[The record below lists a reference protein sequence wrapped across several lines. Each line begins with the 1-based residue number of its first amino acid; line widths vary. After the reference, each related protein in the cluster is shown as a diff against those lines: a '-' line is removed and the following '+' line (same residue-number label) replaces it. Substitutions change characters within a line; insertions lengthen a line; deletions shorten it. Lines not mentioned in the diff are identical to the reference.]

1 MKSSPGKNSPG
12 KKGKRTLSS
21 SPQNEGEKLKIAEPT
36 IERLVQY
43 QRLLEQLAE
52 EGRKVVS
59 SQEMGE
65 ILSFKASQVR
75 KDLSYFGEIGKRGVG
90 YHVDRLHNHIGS
102 ILSSPRQWSIALA
115 GVGKLGQALLGYKP
129 FQNDKFLIKALF
141 DVNPS
146 KIGSEFRGI
155 PCWSLEDAPRIIKQ
169 EKIEVL
175 ILTVPAESA
184 QQVVDKVSEAEGIKG
199 ILNFSPVSITVPERI
214 LVYAVDISV
223 ELEKLLFYLK
233 HKES

>member
-1 MKSSPGKNSPG
+1 MKSSPGKNSAE
-12 KKGKRTLSS
+12 KKGKRILSS
-21 SPQNEGEKLKIAEPT
+21 SPLEEGEKQKIAEPT

-43 QRLLEQLAE
+43 QRFLEQLAA
-52 EGRKVVS
+52 EGQKVVS

-65 ILSFKASQVR
+65 ALSFKASQVR

-90 YHVDRLHNHIGS
+90 YHVDRLHKHIGS

-129 FQNDKFLIKALF
+129 FQNEKFQIKALF
-141 DVNPS
+141 DHNPA
-146 KIGSEFRGI
+146 KIGKEIRGI
-155 PCWSLEDAPRIIKQ
+155 PCYSLEDAPRIVEE
-169 EKIEVL
+169 EKIEIL

-184 QQVVDKVSEAEGIKG
+184 QQVVGKVSEAEGIKG
-199 ILNFSPVSITVPERI
+199 ILNFSPVSITVPDHI